1 MQPKQ
6 ITTTDTMNTFQSHW
20 WGFAALPEGLEMPY
34 RGEENPMTLIA
45 QFELGEGAV
54 WVFADLDYW
63 FGDLDAES
71 GPIGEWDA
79 SFFKVLYAPTRENVH
94 LHEVRYADGTSA
106 VPAEVKA
113 NGEWLEAN
121 GSHVLGRATTWVDE
135 IEQDYPGYDVLL
147 QLEEDDDI
155 GLRFYD
161 CGSLFFLITP
171 EDLSARNFDA
181 VKCVLYSY

>member
-1 MQPKQ
+1 
-6 ITTTDTMNTFQSHW
+6 MNTFQSHR
-20 WGFAALPEGLEMPY
+20 WGFAALPEGLDMPY
-34 RGEENPMTLIA
+34 RGEGNPMTLIA

-54 WVFADLDYW
+54 WLFADLDYW

-106 VPAEVKA
+106 VPSERPFSSDSS
-113 NGEWLEAN
+113 GEW
-121 GSHVLGRATTWVDE
+121 RDE

-147 QLEEDDDI
+147 QLEEDDEI

-171 EDLSARNFDA
+171 EDLAARNFDA